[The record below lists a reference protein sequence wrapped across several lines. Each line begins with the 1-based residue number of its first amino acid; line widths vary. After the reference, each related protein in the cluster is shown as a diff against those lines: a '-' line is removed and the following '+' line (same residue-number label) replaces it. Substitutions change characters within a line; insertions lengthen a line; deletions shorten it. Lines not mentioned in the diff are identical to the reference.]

1 MSVRCNISVRACTC
15 CAGELIGVEY
25 LYSQTGAVLQQDWD
39 PDTPDGTG
47 EAEEDWKDGDE
58 GFEEEEEEPEEIRLL
73 SHHHALLLR
82 PPEPRGAPATA
93 AVAEASTS
101 QSGPT
106 HAPPAEAEDDVSR
119 GMPVFISPV
128 RVTVWCGFMSRLC
141 AFLQDVVGPDGH
153 GGYQLVV
160 PLAHALV
167 DLRDRAFVPHRQARD
182 IIALWQ
188 KLSDRD
194 KAAVTFP
201 PRHQDRL
208 VQGRFKTSHRH
219 AHIPGVD
226 SVKR

>member
-1 MSVRCNISVRACTC
+1 M
-15 CAGELIGVEY
+15 EY
-25 LYSQTGAVLQQDWD
+25 LYSQTGAVLERQDLD
-39 PDTPDGTG
+39 PDTPDGTV
-47 EAEEDWKDGDE
+47 EAEEDWEDGDE
-58 GFEEEEEEPEEIRLL
+58 GFEEEEEELEEIRLI
-73 SHHHALLLR
+73 SHHHALLLQ
-82 PPEPRGAPATA
+82 PVEPRGAPATA

-201 PRHQDRL
+201 PPPPGPARPRPLQDEPPAR
-208 VQGRFKTSHRH
+208 SHTRSGQCE
-219 AHIPGVD
+219 AVSITFPCFFWVLALSPD
-226 SVKR
+226 PP

>member
-1 MSVRCNISVRACTC
+1 M
-15 CAGELIGVEY
+15 
-25 LYSQTGAVLQQDWD
+25 
-39 PDTPDGTG
+39 
-47 EAEEDWKDGDE
+47 
-58 GFEEEEEEPEEIRLL
+58 
-73 SHHHALLLR
+73 
-82 PPEPRGAPATA
+82 
-93 AVAEASTS
+93 
-101 QSGPT
+101 
-106 HAPPAEAEDDVSR
+106 SR

-128 RVTVWCGFMSRLC
+128 RATVWCGFMSCLC

-188 KLSDRD
+188 KLLDRD

-201 PRHQDRL
+201 PRHQDLL